1 MNTDIIPVATAGQIQ
16 TVANLARDIW
26 TGHYTPIIGR
36 AQVDYMLDRF
46 QSVPAIASQ
55 IAQGCDYVLIQHAGD
70 AMGYLALIPDSESH
84 ALMISKIYV
93 LPAARGLGLGCR
105 LMAYAEN
112 QARQRNLDTLWLT
125 VNKHNAGSIAWYRKR
140 GFIQVRELVQEI
152 GNGFVMDDYR
162 MEKVL
167 QGASGL

>member
-36 AQVDYMLDRF
+36 AQVEYMLARF

-55 IAQGCDYVLIQHAGD
+55 IAQGCDYVLILHAGE
-70 AMGYLALIPDSESH
+70 AMGYLAIIPDAENH
-84 ALMISKIYV
+84 ALMISKLYV

-105 LMAYAEN
+105 LMAHAEN

-125 VNKHNAGSIAWYRKR
+125 VNKHNAASIAWYRKR
-140 GFIQVRELVQEI
+140 GFIPVRELVQEI

-162 MEKVL
+162 MEKAL
-167 QGASGL
+167 LRKG

>member
-1 MNTDIIPVATAGQIQ
+1 MHTDIIPVATAGQIQ

-46 QSVPAIASQ
+46 QSVPAIAAQ
-55 IAQGCDYVLIQHAGD
+55 IAQGCDYVLIQHEGEAL
-70 AMGYLALIPDSESH
+70 GYLALIPDSESH

-105 LMAYAEN
+105 LMAYAES
-112 QARQRNLDTLWLT
+112 QARQRHLETLWLT
-125 VNKHNAGSIAWYRKR
+125 VNKHNASSIAWYRKR
-140 GFIQVRELVQEI
+140 GFIPVRELVQDI

-162 MEKVL
+162 MEKAL
-167 QGASGL
+167 REFEK